1 MSEDSSPAPFGPS
14 KNRGVSE
21 FDFVRLE
28 RKVDRM
34 ADALNTLIRVEERQT
49 NESKRINDL
58 ETDAAVTRK
67 ATEMIERKLDQWI
80 NRGIG
85 AWFLAL
91 MVWGS
96 LKLFLKV

>member
-1 MSEDSSPAPFGPS
+1 MSDDSAPAPFGPS

-85 AWFLAL
+85 AWFLAI
-91 MVWGS
+91 MVWGL